1 MERLLF
7 FFSYVF
13 WFGDLNFRLTG
24 ETTTSPTD
32 IRDLVLQDK
41 LTELIEKD
49 QLLLVRKQG
58 KAFTELEERL
68 PAFPPTFKFEHGTSE
83 YDMKYVG
90 GVVIGVISCVINDIG
105 VIVVAQIDVDRLGR
119 IVCCI
124 KCQPIATRT
133 LRWPPN
139 RRLIAAIRVTI
150 SATTSQSPAN
160 LR

>member
-1 MERLLF
+1 M
-7 FFSYVF
+7 
-13 WFGDLNFRLTG
+13 
-24 ETTTSPTD
+24 
-32 IRDLVLQDK
+32 LQDK

-58 KAFTELEERL
+58 KAFAELEERL

-90 GVVIGVISCVINDIG
+90 SDYGVASDVTNEFG
-105 VIVVAQIDVDRLGR
+105 VIVVAETDVDQLGR
-119 IVCCI
+119 IVCCT
-124 KCQPIATRT
+124 KCRPIATRT
-133 LRWPPN
+133 LRWPPS
-139 RRLIAAIRVTI
+139 RRRIAAIRVTI